1 MGRVMERSVTQNS
14 GIEAGCVRPS
24 ANCGSNSGGPADAI
38 RAELADRLRGRCHE
52 IEKTV
57 LARVRRLADPI
68 NGLDSVHSGGLGCAV
83 AGAVCYG
90 IEGIEKGADWPVLIP
105 PSTARQARRAAQDG
119 VSLDVVLRRYAAG
132 NKALEEF
139 IVAEAEGVPSG
150 VLCEILSDQAPRID
164 RLLEF
169 VAGEYKEEYE
179 QTRRLPSRRR
189 ADRIVRLLQ
198 SDGPACPND
207 LDYNFDDWHVGLIL
221 MGAGAELA
229 ARTCAERL
237 GYRLLQ
243 APRDSETT
251 WGWLSSGTQPV
262 AGKLAAFL
270 GETMPAQVSA
280 AIGEPRLGLE
290 GWRLSHR
297 EAQMALRVMLCSRQ
311 RVVRGRDVILHVAVM
326 KDDTFARSL
335 VDAYLVPLKR
345 HANARK
351 LLEALRA
358 YLATGGNAAAA
369 AASIGVARHTVQRR
383 IRTVEETLGRPF
395 HSCFAELHIALQIE
409 ELEAA
414 RGA

>member
-1 MGRVMERSVTQNS
+1 M
-14 GIEAGCVRPS
+14 
-24 ANCGSNSGGPADAI
+24 
-38 RAELADRLRGRCHE
+38 
-52 IEKTV
+52 
-57 LARVRRLADPI
+57 ARVRRLGDPAE
-68 NGLDSVHSGGLGCAV
+68 GLDSANTASLGCAV
-83 AGAVCYG
+83 AGAVCSG

-105 PSTARQARRAAQDG
+105 PSTAKQVRRAAQEG

-132 NKALEEF
+132 SKALEEF

-150 VLCEILSDQAPRID
+150 VLCQILSDQAPRAD

-189 ADRIVRLLQ
+189 ADRIIHLLQ
-198 SDGPACPND
+198 SDGPVSPND
-207 LDYNFDDWHVGLIL
+207 LDYDFDDWHVGFIL
-221 MGAGAELA
+221 LGAGAELA

-251 WGWLSSGTQPV
+251 WGWLSSSTQPV
-262 AGKLAAFL
+262 AGKLETFL
-270 GETMPAQVSA
+270 SETLPRQVSV
-280 AIGEPRLGLE
+280 AIGEPRPGLE
-290 GWRLSHR
+290 GWRFSHR
-297 EAQMALRVMLCSRQ
+297 EAQMALRVMLRSGQ
-311 RVVRGRDVILHVAVM
+311 RLVRGRDVILHVAVM

-335 VDAYLVPLKR
+335 VDAYLVPLKK

-383 IRTVEETLGRPF
+383 IRTVEETLDRPF

-414 RGA
+414 RGT

>member
-1 MGRVMERSVTQNS
+1 MGRSVTHDSNVETGRARHAAGCAGNS
-14 GIEAGCVRPS
+14 GRPT
-24 ANCGSNSGGPADAI
+24 DAI
-38 RAELADRLRGRCHE
+38 RAELAGRLRARCHE

-57 LARVRRLADPI
+57 LARVRRLADPVD
-68 NGLDSVHSGGLGCAV
+68 GLDSVNSTGLGCAV

-90 IEGIEKGADWPVLIP
+90 IEGIEKGAEWPVLIP
-105 PSTARQARRAAQDG
+105 PSTARQARRAAQEG
-119 VSLDVVLRRYAAG
+119 VGLDVLLRRYAAG

-139 IVAEAEGVPSG
+139 IVAEADGVPSG

-164 RLLEF
+164 RLLES

-179 QTRRLPSRRR
+179 QTRRLPSRRK
-189 ADRIVRLLQ
+189 ADRIIRLLQ
-198 SDGPACPND
+198 SDGPASPSD
-207 LDYNFDDWHVGLIL
+207 LDYDFDDWHVGLIL
-221 MGAGAELA
+221 KGPGAELA
-229 ARTCAERL
+229 AQTCAERL

-251 WGWLSSGTQPV
+251 WGWLSSRSQPV
-262 AGKLAAFL
+262 AGKLEAFL
-270 GETMPAQVSA
+270 AEAMPVQISM
-280 AIGEPRLGLE
+280 AIGEPRPGLE
-290 GWRLSHR
+290 GWRFSHR
-297 EAQMALRVMLCSRQ
+297 EAQMALRVMLRSGQ
-311 RVVRGRDVILHVAVM
+311 RLVRGRDVILHVAVM

-369 AASIGVARHTVQRR
+369 GASIGVARHTVQRR

-414 RGA
+414 RRA